1 MLPRN
6 NNLPFSCK
14 TVGKKI
20 LPALQPAFI
29 KKLHGLFLFFSL
41 LVCFLA
47 FSQRPNIK
55 FDHLD
60 INSGLSQNHIMCIL
74 QDSRGFMWFG
84 TRDGLNKYDG
94 YKFTVYKNNPEDAG
108 SISNNFI
115 SGIAEDSK
123 GVIWVTTRGG
133 GMNRY
138 DKNND
143 RFIQFKN
150 DPHNPN
156 SIASDLANSL
166 TIDSEDN
173 LWICAED
180 GGINY
185 YEPVTNR
192 FTHYRYNKNDDKS
205 LSNDNIRCAFED
217 SEHNLWIGSYGGGL
231 NLFNR
236 ETKSFTR
243 FWYDEKDNTSLS
255 NDNVVTIFEDSKQ
268 RLWIGT
274 VGGGL
279 DLFDRRTGK
288 FRRFLHDK
296 LNPNSILSNVIFAIS
311 EDNTGNIWIG
321 TENGGLSIYNPVAGR
336 FYNYQNDEIDNK
348 SLSNNSIYSIYKDT
362 YGSMWVGTFA
372 GGLNIFNKDANR
384 FAHYKHT
391 SDKNSL
397 SHNNVLC
404 IAENK
409 DGKIWIG
416 TDGGGLNLY
425 DPVTKNFRH
434 FKHEQENKNSICGNY
449 VLSVLEDSKCNVWV
463 GTWGDGITVFNPQ
476 KNTYR
481 HFKNDTANASS
492 LSSNNPWVIFE
503 DRDKNVWIGAYNGGL
518 NLYNPLTNSFTRF
531 DDSTG
536 NTSTKKIYS
545 ITEDR
550 KGNLW
555 IGTDGG
561 GLQVFNKK
569 TKTFTRYIHEEDKN
583 SLSDNR
589 VNYVYEDHLGNFW
602 INTMA
607 GLNYFDIKK
616 QLFTTYTTSDGLPNN
631 VVFGLLEDAKGN
643 LWISTNRGLSRF
655 DPRTLKFKNFG
666 VQDGLQSY
674 EFKMRAFCKSRSG
687 AMYFG
692 GINGFNEFFPDKI
705 KEDPFEFPLVFT
717 DFQVFNKKMPI
728 AKDDNDPSPLKK
740 DISETKEITLPYSNS
755 VISFEFASLSFSV
768 TEKKQYAYMLEGF
781 DKTWNEIGINRSATY
796 TNLDPGKY
804 VFKVKGLDNEG
815 TWSSNIA
822 SLQLTITPPFWLTWW
837 FRIAV
842 LIAVTGGGITF
853 YRVRINAVKRQRKVL
868 EQKVKEQ
875 TIQLVRLND
884 EEHKAR
890 VDAENAREEA
900 DNANEELEKKNKELE
915 QFVYIASHDL
925 REPLRTT
932 SGFVELFQKQY
943 KGKLDEKA
951 DTYLTYITQSAD
963 RMKML
968 IDDLLDYSRI
978 GNKTELQ
985 QVDCNLILQEVLTDL
1000 GTALNE
1006 TGAEI
1011 KAGRLPVIT
1020 AYPTGIK
1027 QLFQNLITN
1036 GIKFRKK
1043 DGSPK
1048 IQISS
1053 ELKDDVW
1060 KFSFTDNGIG
1070 IDKQNSEKIFIIFQ
1084 RLHNRQE
1091 YEGSGIGLAHCKKIV
1106 ELHNG
1111 NIWVESFGSDGST
1124 FHFTLPVDQP
1134 RIHKNNN

>member
-1 MLPRN
+1 MLPRIN
-6 NNLPFSCK
+6 KQLFCYNAP
-14 TVGKKI
+14 GKK
-20 LPALQPAFI
+20 LMPGHQPAFA
-29 KKLHGLFLFFSL
+29 KKLRWVFLFFAL
-41 LVCFLA
+41 LVYFLA
-47 FSQRPNIK
+47 FSQRQNIK
-55 FDHLD
+55 FERLD
-60 INSGLSQNHIMCIL
+60 INSGLSQNHIMSIL

-94 YKFTVYKNNPEDAG
+94 YKFTIYKNDPENNS

-123 GVIWVTTRGG
+123 GNIWIATRGG

-150 DPHNPN
+150 DPKNSN
-156 SIASDLANSL
+156 SISSDLANGL

-173 LWICAED
+173 LWIFAED

-185 YEPVTNR
+185 YEPVKNL
-192 FTHYRYNKNDDKS
+192 FTPYRHNKNDDRS

-217 SEHNLWIGSYGGGL
+217 SEHKLWIGSFGGGL
-231 NLFNR
+231 NLFDKK
-236 ETKSFTR
+236 TKSFTR
-243 FWYDEKDNTSLS
+243 FRYDEKDKTSLS

-279 DLFDRRTGK
+279 DLFDRSTGK
-288 FRRFLHDK
+288 FRRFIHDK
-296 LNPNSILSNVIFAIS
+296 FNPNSILSDVVFALN
-311 EDNTGNIWIG
+311 EDNVGNIWIG
-321 TENGGLSIYNPVAGR
+321 TENGGLSIYNPVTEI
-336 FYNYQNDEIDNK
+336 FHHYQNDEMDNK
-348 SLSNNSIYSIYKDT
+348 SLSNNSVYSIYKDA

-404 IAENK
+404 IAENSN
-409 DGKIWIG
+409 GKLWIG

-425 DPVTKNFRH
+425 DPLTKDFKH
-434 FKHEQENKNSICGNY
+434 FKHEEGNKNSICGNY
-449 VLSVLEDSKCNVWV
+449 VLSVCEDSKGNVWI
-463 GTWGDGITVFNPQ
+463 GTWADGITVFNPK
-476 KNTYR
+476 KNIYTHY
-481 HFKNDTANASS
+481 KNDPADTSS
-492 LSSNNPWVIFE
+492 LSSNNPWIIFE
-503 DRDKNVWIGAYNGGL
+503 DRDKNIWVGAYNGGL
-518 NLYNPLTNSFTRF
+518 NLYNPFTNSFSRF
-531 DDSTG
+531 DDGTG
-536 NTSTKKIYS
+536 NTSVQKIYS
-545 ITEDR
+545 ITEDK

-561 GLQVFNKK
+561 GLQVFDKK
-569 TKTFTRYIHEEDKN
+569 TKTFTRFIHEDNKN

-589 VNYVYEDHLGNFW
+589 VTYVYEDRQGNFW

-607 GLNYFDIKK
+607 GLNYLDTKK
-616 QLFTTYTTSDGLPNN
+616 QLFTTYTTSNGLPNN
-631 VVFGLLEDAKGN
+631 VIFGLLEDAKGN
-643 LWISTNRGLSRF
+643 LWISTNKGLSRF
-655 DPRTLKFKNFG
+655 DPRTSKFKNFG

-674 EFKMRAFCKSRSG
+674 EFKMRAFCKSPSG

-705 KEDPFEFPLVFT
+705 KEEPFEFPLVFT
-717 DFQVFNKKMPI
+717 DFQVFNKKVPI

-781 DKTWNEIGINRSATY
+781 DKTWNEIGISRAATY

-804 VFKVKGLDNEG
+804 VFKIKALNNEG
-815 TWSSNIA
+815 AWSSNIV
-822 SLQLTITPPFWLTWW
+822 SLQLTITPPFWMTWW
-837 FRIAV
+837 FRITFLLAV
-842 LIAVTGGGITF
+842 VGSVVAF
-853 YRVRINAVKRQRKVL
+853 YRFRINTVKRQKKVL
-868 EQKVKEQ
+868 QQKVTEQ
-875 TIQLVRLND
+875 TVQLVHSNE

-890 VDAENAREEA
+890 LEAEKARLEA
-900 DNANEELEKKNKELE
+900 DYANEELEKKNKELE

-925 REPLRTT
+925 REPLRTA

-951 DTYLTYITQSAD
+951 DTYLSYIMQSTD
-963 RMKML
+963 RMKTL
-968 IDDLLDYSRI
+968 INDLLDYSRI
-978 GNKTELQ
+978 GSKTELL
-985 QVDCNLILQEVLTDL
+985 QVDCNIILQEVLTDL
-1000 GTALNE
+1000 GIALSE

-1011 KAGRLPVIT
+1011 KAGRLPVIS
-1020 AYPTGIK
+1020 AHPTGIK
-1027 QLFQNLITN
+1027 QLFQNLIAN
-1036 GIKFRKK
+1036 GIKFSKK
-1043 DGSPK
+1043 DVSPK
-1048 IQISS
+1048 IQIGA
-1053 ELKDDVW
+1053 EIKDNAW

-1070 IDKQNSEKIFIIFQ
+1070 IEQQHKEKIFVIFQ
-1084 RLHNRQE
+1084 RLHARKE

-1106 ELHNG
+1106 EMHNG
-1111 NIWVESFGSDGST
+1111 NIWVESTPGTGST
-1124 FHFTLPVDQP
+1124 FHFTISQNP
-1134 RIHKNNN
+1134 N